1 MSKSYLKT
9 ALSGAAVAAVVTF
22 GASSSFA
29 AGGGG
34 GGGGGGA
41 GTASPVTC
49 NAGYVYDQA
58 KGVCVRASSGL
69 IDDHDLV
76 AQGRALALWGHYE
89 KALETLGYVKNQQ
102 DPMVLTYVG
111 YSNRK
116 LGRVDEGISY
126 YKQAL
131 AIDPYSLNTREYLGE
146 GYMQQGRKDLALGE
160 LNTLEKLCGSDCPQ
174 YERLEMVIAGIP
186 GAWEHLPGEVD

>member
-1 MSKSYLKT
+1 MSKSVLISVFAGAALAAAIGAST
-9 ALSGAAVAAVVTF
+9 ALAA
-22 GASSSFA
+22 
-29 AGGGG
+29 GGG

-41 GTASPVTC
+41 GTQAPVTC

-58 KGVCVRASSGL
+58 KGVCVRASSWL
-69 IDDHDLV
+69 IDDHDLI

-89 KALETLGYVKNQQ
+89 KALETLGYVKNQK

-116 LGRVDEGISY
+116 LGRVDEGIAY

-146 GYMQQGRKDLALGE
+146 GYVQAGRKDLALAE
-160 LNTLEKLCGSDCPQ
+160 LSNLEKLCGSDCDQ
-174 YERLEMVIAGIP
+174 YERLEMVIAGVP
-186 GAWEHLPGEVD
+186 GAWQQTPGVID